1 MTGGLRCVDWRW
13 SSARI
18 GKDGELSGRR
28 IAWLDLAR
36 GIGVTLVVAG
46 HAERG
51 LVAAMIATGDGWHR
65 FDLALYTFHM
75 PLFMVLAGLNVA
87 GSLQRGRGAFLRGKL
102 WTIAWP
108 YVLWSLVQGVL
119 LVELSGMTNSH
130 ADWSGLAMIAWRPI
144 SPFWFLYALMVY
156 MTVVAVTGC
165 DARVLVPLAAA
176 GMIASHFLDGD
187 TIDHQLCYQ
196 AGFFVC
202 GVLATY
208 RIRALGRRSALALL
222 LPAIA
227 LWCVAFAVM
236 PLSGETPYLKPA
248 ALPAACAGIA
258 AVLALSRLLA
268 QTVVAPLFVRLGQAS
283 MTIYVMH
290 ILGTAGARTA
300 LIRLH
305 VPEAPALYWIVCTLV
320 GVALPLLAHDL
331 LARADLLPLFG
342 LAARKRRGPL
352 RPPAV
357 IIMAPVRSRVS

>member
-1 MTGGLRCVDWRW
+1 M
-13 SSARI
+13 
-18 GKDGELSGRR
+18 
-28 IAWLDLAR
+28 
-36 GIGVTLVVAG
+36 TLVVAG

-51 LVAAMIATGDGWHR
+51 LVAAMIAKGSAWHR
-65 FDLALYTFHM
+65 FDMGLYTFHM

-87 GSLQRGRGAFLRGKL
+87 GSLRRGRGAFLRGKL

-156 MTVVAVTGC
+156 MTVVAVTGI

-176 GMIASHFLDGD
+176 GMVASRFLDGD
-187 TIDHQLCYQ
+187 TIDHQVCYQ
-196 AGFFVC
+196 AAFFVA
-202 GVLATY
+202 GVLATE
-208 RIRALGRRSALALL
+208 RIRALGPRSALVLL
-222 LPAIA
+222 VPAIA
-227 LWCVAFAVM
+227 LWCVAFAIM
-236 PLSGETPYLKPA
+236 PLSGETPYLRPA
-248 ALPAACAGIA
+248 ALPAACAGIV
-258 AVLALSRLLA
+258 AVLALSRLAA
-268 QTVVAPLFVRLGQAS
+268 QTLAAALFVRLGQAS

-305 VPEAPALYWIVCTLV
+305 VPPQPMLYWIVCTLV
-320 GVALPLLAHDL
+320 GVALPWLAHDL

-342 LAARKRRGPL
+342 LAPRKRRGPL
-352 RPPAV
+352 QPPPV
-357 IIMAPVRSRVS
+357 IIMAPARSHLS